1 MTFRCFLLGVWV
13 VAATSL
19 GCGTGPELDETTPT
33 VALPM
38 PNSPLV
44 TIRIGFRVG
53 SIHEPESQKGLNA
66 LTALMMGRGGTA
78 SMSYE
83 ELTER
88 LYPWSASISAQ
99 FDKEMTV
106 LVGEVHRDHLDPFVT

>member
-1 MTFRCFLLGVWV
+1 MISRCVLLGLCV
-13 VAATSL
+13 VIASSS
-19 GCGTGPELDETTPT
+19 GCGTGSELDETTSII
-33 VALPM
+33 ALPM

-53 SIHEPESQKGLNA
+53 SIHDPESRKGLNA

-83 ELTER
+83 ELTET

-99 FDKEMTV
+99 FGPIRHDS
-106 LVGEVHRDHLDPFVT
+106 G